1 MCLYVTDVLFGGH
14 CMHGYSK
21 HNVIN
26 GTGAIA
32 ITRSVNSY
40 MHKKL
45 NRIEMKR
52 YWTMLFRLRARW
64 S

>member
-1 MCLYVTDVLFGGH
+1 
-14 CMHGYSK
+14 MHGYSK

-40 MHKKL
+40 MHKKIEQ
-45 NRIEMKR
+45 NRNEKVLDNVVP
-52 YWTMLFRLRARW
+52 TTC
-64 S
+64 